1 MKKCFE
7 GEFLNNNI
15 YSFSPEPKISTVIPV
30 YNCEKTIKVAVRS
43 IQNQDMADIEI
54 ILVNDFS
61 KDNTTKIIQEL
72 SEEDPRIKIIN
83 NEKNMGALYSRN
95 IGILNAKGK
104 YIMNLDNDDLFLDK
118 DVFDVVKK

>member
-30 YNCEKTIKVAVRS
+30 YNCEKTIKAAVRS

-61 KDNTTKIIQEL
+61 KEYNENNSRIIRRR
-72 SEEDPRIKIIN
+72 SKNKN
-83 NEKNMGALYSRN
+83 N
-95 IGILNAKGK
+95 
-104 YIMNLDNDDLFLDK
+104 
-118 DVFDVVKK
+118 